1 LRWQAD
7 PEHPVSVLVI
17 SDGSAEDNREKLRDV
32 AALRVLLQDGTSLS
46 DAYEVLGTPA
56 GVVVGVDGRVAGK
69 PAHSADHVRDLHDRM
84 VNAVGGGGHA
94 HQHDHAQLSNADPA
108 PRVVGDVLP
117 DLTLQGEHG
126 PLPLQEAVGSD
137 AVLLFWRTDCGFC
150 RSILDDVLEL
160 ERTSDLRIIST
171 SETSQLRDSGITS
184 PLFGDP
190 ARALERWLEV
200 PGTPCAVAV
209 RDGALSSHLAVGG
222 PATLELLSAARKE
235 PAHDAI

>member
-1 LRWQAD
+1 MAGGPRNPQRSRSAGRG
-7 PEHPVSVLVI
+7 PVEP
-17 SDGSAEDNREKLRDV
+17 G
-32 AALRVLLQDGTSLS
+32 
-46 DAYEVLGTPA
+46 
-56 GVVVGVDGRVAGK
+56 
-69 PAHSADHVRDLHDRM
+69 
-84 VNAVGGGGHA
+84 
-94 HQHDHAQLSNADPA
+94 
-108 PRVVGDVLP
+108 PRGVGDVLP

-150 RSILDDVLEL
+150 RSILNDVLEL